1 MGLLV
6 QGEWQDRWYDTA
18 TKSGRFQREDSRFRG
33 WVTADGGPGPDGQ
46 PGVPAARG
54 RYHLYVS
61 YACPWASRALAF
73 RKLKKLDDVI
83 SVDIVDPHMGAEGW
97 VFGDF
102 PGATPDT
109 VNGKTRLYEV
119 YRAAAPDYS
128 GRVTVPVLW
137 DKERGTI
144 VNNESADIIRMM
156 NTAFDAFTDVRHDF
170 YPPALRSEID
180 RVNARVYD
188 DVNNGVYKAGFAT
201 TQEAYEEAAK
211 ALFKTLDWLEE
222 RLSRQRW
229 LVGHQQTEA
238 DWRFFTTLVRF
249 DPVYYVHFKC
259 NVRQIREYPNLSNY
273 LRELYQVP
281 GIRDTVDF
289 AHIKTHYYWSH
300 TSVNPHRIIPI
311 GPQIDLDAPHD
322 RARLG

>member
-1 MGLLV
+1 MP
-6 QGEWQDRWYDTA
+6 DDTGWSF
-18 TKSGRFQREDSRFRG
+18 TGTSGSTG
-33 WVTADGGPGPDGQ
+33 
-46 PGVPAARG
+46 
-54 RYHLYVS
+54 
-61 YACPWASRALAF
+61 
-73 RKLKKLDDVI
+73 DDVN
-83 SVDIVDPHMGAEGW
+83 HKECRW
-97 VFGDF
+97 Q
-102 PGATPDT
+102 
-109 VNGKTRLYEV
+109 V
-119 YRAAAPDYS
+119 YTLAPPDYS

-238 DWRFFTTLVRF
+238 DWRLFTTLVRF
-249 DPVYYVHFKC
+249 DAVYYVHFKC
-259 NVRQIREYPNLSNY
+259 NARQIREYPNLSNY